1 MSRVHLAPATGVGA
15 AAPFST
21 SSSFLDVGAG
31 RWIAGWNYAVV
42 QLTKGVRP
50 NQNCGQYGFITA
62 GRAKNHSNACATATA
77 VETGLRAASSNNER
91 PASRMVH
98 RNRELS

>member
-31 RWIAGWNYAVV
+31 RWIAGRNYAVV
-42 QLTKGVRP
+42 QRTKGVRP
-50 NQNCGQYGFITA
+50 KYGFITA